1 MKNIFEISSDEKQK
15 ILEMHI
21 NATKKHYLNEEIGC
35 KRDVK
40 TTPQTIGLT
49 QLPEVSVILDY
60 SADEFSKWHKTTREQ
75 LRKSINN
82 TPIKVEETCRQK
94 TKYGP
99 ISGTIRQLI
108 LKSTDDSGSKAL
120 GHIMKDINY
129 AMADNDVRE
138 QEISYVYVLNDLAT
152 DFLNVWNSEES
163 GDKDLVVTLSE
174 SNTALPPP
182 APTQVNGGGLTN
194 MVLPPFKPTGDLYKN
209 NYWEVTENL
218 RTQFQQQVIK
228 PIQEAKAAVP
238 GIQISLKSLTV
249 DTSASRI
256 RNTGPEAGNLTFL
269 ELSQNRNN
277 ATVIAVQE
285 MLKNAG
291 VLNVDKVK
299 PIQDFKAEKSDKNPS
314 GNGDGSSGPNPPES
328 SKYAFV
334 PVGNFKMSTPGKDR
348 NEAGKPLENLAEYE
362 KFKFVKVNV
371 VLEAKFQPDTTIKTD
386 VLSPKEVKDYT
397 YDISVGGKSK
407 RKRTPKFRTG
417 MSFGKSGGKPK
428 PKPVKDFLYDILHFD
443 IEKCAAY
450 D

>member
-1 MKNIFEISSDEKQK
+1 MSKKLIITEEDKKSILKMYGVLSEDIF
-15 ILEMHI
+15 
-21 NATKKHYLNEEIGC
+21 C

-49 QLPEVSVILDY
+49 ELPELSVILDY
-60 SADEFSKWHKTTREQ
+60 SADEFSKWHRTTKEQ
-75 LRKSINN
+75 LKKSINS
-82 TPIKVEETCRQK
+82 TQIRVVETCRQK

-99 ISGTIRQLI
+99 IGGTISQL
-108 LKSTDDSGSKAL
+108 LYKSTDDSGYKAFN
-120 GHIMKDINY
+120 HIMKDIRY
-129 AMADNDVRE
+129 ADAEAEARE
-138 QEISYVYVLNDLAT
+138 QEISYLYVLNDLAT

-163 GDKDLVVTLSE
+163 GNKDLIVTITEEKTS
-174 SNTALPPP
+174 LPAPP
-182 APTQVNGGGLTN
+182 PTQVNGGGLTN
-194 MVLPPFKPTGDLYKN
+194 MVLPPFNPTGDLYVN
-209 NYWEVTENL
+209 NYWEVTDNL
-218 RTQFQQQVIK
+218 KSQFQKQIIK
-228 PIQEAKAAVP
+228 SIEEAKTAVP

-277 ATVIAVQE
+277 ATVIALQE

-299 PIQDFKAEKSDKNPS
+299 PVQDFKAEKSDKNPS

-334 PVGNFKMSTPGKDR
+334 PVGNFKMITPGKNR
-348 NEAGKPLENLAEYE
+348 NEAGKPLEDLSEYE

-371 VLEAKFQPDTTIKTD
+371 VLDASFQPNTSIDPK

-397 YDISVGGKSK
+397 YDITVGGKS
-407 RKRTPKFRTG
+407 RRRRTPRFRIG

-428 PKPVKDFLYDILHFD
+428 PTPVKDFLYDIFHFD
-443 IEKCAAY
+443 IPLCAAF

>member
-40 TTPQTIGLT
+40 TTPETLGLVA
-49 QLPEVSVILDY
+49 LPEVPVILDY
-60 SADEFSKWHKTTREQ
+60 SGDDFSKWHKTTKEQ

-82 TPIKVEETCRQK
+82 TQIKAEETCRQK

-99 ISGTIRQLI
+99 IGGTLRQFI
-108 LKSTDDSGSKAL
+108 IKSTDDVGVKAL
-120 GHIMKDINY
+120 GSIMKDINY
-129 AMADNDVRE
+129 ADTANDVRE
-138 QEISYVYVLNDLAT
+138 QEISYLYVLNDLAT
-152 DFLNVWNSEES
+152 DFLNIWNSEES
-163 GDKDLVVTLSE
+163 GNKDLVVTLTE
-174 SNTALPPP
+174 SKTALPTP

-218 RTQFQQQVIK
+218 KSQFQQQIIK
-228 PIQEAKAAVP
+228 PITEAKAAVP
-238 GIQISLKSLTV
+238 GIQISLKSLSV

-277 ATVIAVQE
+277 STVIMLQE

-299 PIQDFKAEKSDKNPS
+299 PVQDFKAEKSDKNPS

-348 NEAGKPLENLAEYE
+348 NEAGKPIENLQEYE

-371 VLEAKFQPDTTIKTD
+371 VLEAKFQPETTINTK

-397 YDISVGGKSK
+397 YDISVGGTSK
-407 RKRTPKFRTG
+407 RKRTPKFHIG

-428 PKPVKDFLYDILHFD
+428 PKPVKDFLHDIFNFD
-443 IEKCAAY
+443 FELCAAY